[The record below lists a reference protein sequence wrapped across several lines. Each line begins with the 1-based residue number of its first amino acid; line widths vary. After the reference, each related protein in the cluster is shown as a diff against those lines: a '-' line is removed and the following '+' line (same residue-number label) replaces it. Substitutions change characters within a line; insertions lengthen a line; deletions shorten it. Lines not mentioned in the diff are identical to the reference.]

1 MMFMLGSKY
10 WDLLLPKSSSRLG
23 WALYCAWC
31 ADSSIE
37 PGLGAGTHTAVY
49 LVTLG
54 CCPHCLVSHL
64 RLSSDCDACPGG
76 GGWTHRADSWDRA
89 PQLRTADQVR
99 VTSGP
104 VLRHLHAA
112 PPRAAAPLLGHG
124 GLAVVW
130 TRSLTRCWCGHAEL
144 ECVVRRVAWL
154 QLSSAR
160 RVVTDWHQPQ
170 PASSSSRGQISW
182 LCYVSPTSSL
192 AGETPGRGSYWLAG
206 HGKQAAPLCDVLC
219 QAASGEAGGRGRG
232 QCVN

>member
-1 MMFMLGSKY
+1 MLGSKY

-37 PGLGAGTHTAVY
+37 PGLGAGTHSAVY

-124 GLAVVW
+124 ALAVVW

-144 ECVVRRVAWL
+144 ECGEESCLAAA
-154 QLSSAR
+154 QLGS
-160 RVVTDWHQPQ
+160 
-170 PASSSSRGQISW
+170 ASSHWLTPAPARQQQQQGTDQLALLCVSHFLIGWRNSRAR
-182 LCYVSPTSSL
+182 LLL
-192 AGETPGRGSYWLAG
+192 AGWPW
-206 HGKQAAPLCDVLC
+206 
-219 QAASGEAGGRGRG
+219 
-232 QCVN
+232 